1 MSAELVHRIDKLAE
15 TMERR
20 FDELRRHM
28 HVLHEDAIAR
38 IAATEEADSPTR
50 TEMRRGFVEVIEAV
64 GRRTDPLEVLGRD
77 HEKRI
82 TKLEKGR
89 R

>member
-1 MSAELVHRIDKLAE
+1 
-15 TMERR
+15 
-20 FDELRRHM
+20 
-28 HVLHEDAIAR
+28 
-38 IAATEEADSPTR
+38 
-50 TEMRRGFVEVIEAV
+50 MRRGFVEVIEAV